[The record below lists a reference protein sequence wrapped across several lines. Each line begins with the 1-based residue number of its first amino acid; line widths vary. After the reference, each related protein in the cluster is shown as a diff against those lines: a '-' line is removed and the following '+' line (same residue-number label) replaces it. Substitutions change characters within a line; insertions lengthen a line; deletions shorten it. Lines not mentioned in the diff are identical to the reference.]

1 MKVKITFTECCSRP
15 PRPAL
20 ISGAQRTKRGDE
32 MRTQLIFAC
41 LLGLNAMACGSD
53 DDDGGT
59 TQSFA
64 QLAAPA
70 IAQYGNVVYQS
81 YSGSIDGAKS
91 LDDACKAF
99 VAAPSAAT
107 QQAAKDAWLASRPVY
122 LQTEVYRFY
131 GGPIDD
137 DDGPEGQ
144 INAWPMDEVY
154 IDYVEGDDTAGIIND
169 PTGFPTIDT
178 TTIAS
183 ANMTGGEANVATGY
197 HAVEFLLWG
206 QDLSDTGAGARPHT
220 DFSTSGGTHANQDR
234 RGQYLLAASSLI
246 VTDLE
251 SVQSEWAPDAENYRK
266 SLNEMDA
273 KEAVGLIL
281 TGMGALAGGELSGER
296 MQVAFDSKQ
305 QEDEHSC
312 FSDNTHVDHLNDQI
326 GIENVYLGRFGNDDG
341 PGLDDIVKAKDPA
354 LDTEMKDRM
363 AAAKAA
369 IQAIPK
375 PFDQAILGDDT
386 AEGRVKIKAAID
398 ALKAQTE
405 TITKIAEVLG
415 VTVNLE

>member
-1 MKVKITFTECCSRP
+1 
-15 PRPAL
+15 
-20 ISGAQRTKRGDE
+20 

-41 LLGLNAMACGSD
+41 LLSSLAVACGGSD
-53 DDDGGT
+53 AEE
-59 TQSFA
+59 QEQKSFEE
-64 QLAAPA
+64 LAAPA
-70 IAQYGNVVYQS
+70 VAQYGNVVYLS
-81 YSGSIDGAKS
+81 YSGAHDGAVA

-99 VAAPSAAT
+99 VADPTTAT
-107 QQAAKDAWLASRPVY
+107 QKGAQQAWLSSRPVY

-154 IDYVEGDDTAGIIND
+154 IDYVDGDEEAGIINHPAD
-169 PTGFPTIDT
+169 FPTIDAAS
-178 TTIAS
+178 IAG

-197 HAVEFLLWG
+197 HAIEFLLWG
-206 QDLSDTGAGARPHT
+206 QDLSATGAGARPAT
-220 DFSTSGGTHANQDR
+220 DYLATGGTHANQDR
-234 RGQYLLAASSLI
+234 RGEYLLAASSLL
-246 VTDLE
+246 VTDIA
-251 SVQSEWAPDAENYRK
+251 SVRDEWAPDAENYRT
-266 SLNEMDA
+266 SWNAMEP

-296 MQVAFDSKQ
+296 MQVAYDSKK

-312 FSDNTHVDHLNDQI
+312 FSDNTHVDHLNDEI
-326 GIENVYLGRFGNDDG
+326 GIENVYLGKFGADDG

-354 LDTEMKDRM
+354 LDAEMKERI

-369 IQAIPK
+369 IEAIPK
-375 PFDQAILGDDT
+375 PFDQAIQGDDT
-386 AEGRVKIKAAID
+386 ADGRVKIKAAID
-398 ALKAQTE
+398 ALKAQTN

-415 VTVNLE
+415 VTVNIE